1 MKMEEQKKEEK
12 KKEGFLDKAGKFI
25 EKNPRT
31 TKAIALA
38 TVFLTG
44 VGIGKARSNKRIK
57 RLKEETS
64 QLRSSINEYRDANDS
79 LCEANDRLFAS
90 AMKQA
95 GINENL
101 NYENQGY
108 KRDSANNSYQ
118 MGKLTAENERLQREV
133 SYLRNKQ
140 SN

>member
-1 MKMEEQKKEEK
+1 MKMEEQEKEEK
-12 KKEGFLDKAGKFI
+12 KKEGFLDRAEKFI
-25 EKNPRT
+25 EENPKT

-38 TVFLTG
+38 AVFLTG
-44 VGIGKARSNKRIK
+44 VGIGKARANKRVK

-64 QLRSSINEYRDANDS
+64 QLRSSNNEYREANDS
-79 LCEANDRLFAS
+79 LYAF
-90 AMKQA
+90 AMKQV

-108 KRDSANNSYQ
+108 RRDSANNSYQ

>member
-1 MKMEEQKKEEK
+1 MEEQKKEEQ
-12 KKEGFLDKAGKFI
+12 KKEGFLDKAEKFM
-25 EKNPRT
+25 EENPRT
-31 TKAIALA
+31 TKALAFA

-44 VGIGKARSNKRIK
+44 VGIGKARANKRIK
-57 RLKEETS
+57 KLKEETS
-64 QLRSSINEYRDANDS
+64 QLRSSNNEYR
-79 LCEANDRLFAS
+79 EANDTLYAF
-90 AMKQA
+90 AMKQV

-108 KRDSANNSYQ
+108 KRDLANNSYQ

-133 SYLRNKQ
+133 SYLRNK